1 MSTYNYDCPTNEGCT
16 FEFPIKLNIP
26 VIINPTL
33 AIKPVPSTKE
43 NLDVYLETNVHLS
56 PKVDANQ
63 PDCNPCLLENGHHKR
78 QLPAGEGTK
87 VFS

>member
-1 MSTYNYDCPTNEGCT
+1 MSAYGHDCPTNEGCT

-26 VIINPTL
+26 ITINPKL
-33 AIKPVPSTKE
+33 AINSVRPTQE
-43 NLDVYLETNVHLS
+43 NLDVYLQTNVHLS

-63 PDCNPCLLENGHHKR
+63 PDCEPCLLENGYHKR
-78 QLPAGEGTK
+78 ELPAGEVTK